1 MFFWAVCCCCRRVRG
16 DPYYQLLDELLM
28 AVRRRFGNT
37 VVVQFEDMTYDN
49 ASKLL
54 NMYRW
59 VAQHRWQHR
68 TMQSAMHASELRRL
82 ASCHHTLLAWL

>member
-1 MFFWAVCCCCRRVRG
+1 MCRCCRRVRG

-54 NMYRW
+54 NMYRCDAEAALPNGVECVLDQR
-59 VAQHRWQHR
+59 VAQAGQ
-68 TMQSAMHASELRRL
+68 L
-82 ASCHHTLLAWL
+82 ASHLLAGL

>member
-1 MFFWAVCCCCRRVRG
+1 MCCCCRRVRG

-37 VVVQFEDMTYDN
+37 VIVQFEDMTYDN

-54 NMYRW
+54 NMYR
-59 VAQHRWQHR
+59 
-68 TMQSAMHASELRRL
+68 
-82 ASCHHTLLAWL
+82 